1 VCVCVCVCVYVSEWV
16 SVCMRRKIL
25 WHPGLVFVCVH
36 MYVCVRVFVSW
47 VLLEYKACLIEY
59 RALLIEYRA
68 LLIV

>member
-1 VCVCVCVCVYVSEWV
+1 
-16 SVCMRRKIL
+16 MRRKIL